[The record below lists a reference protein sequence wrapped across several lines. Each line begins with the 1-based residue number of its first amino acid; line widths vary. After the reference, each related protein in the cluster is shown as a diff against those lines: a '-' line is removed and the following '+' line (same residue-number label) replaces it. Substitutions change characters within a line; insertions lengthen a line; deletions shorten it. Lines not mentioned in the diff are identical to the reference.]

1 MASNISARQ
10 IQKSAATG
18 HAVLVPPAALG
29 PSNMQ
34 LLRTFPRTASM
45 VFKPYNLTAVLTSLP
60 CTPQVLERHCLR
72 RECGVAPMTPARRG
86 QPSMSQAAK
95 QRRIAVSMLRIA
107 WLTFSISVAYMI
119 LALGGPTSMSRA
131 GRTRRTV
138 VSMLQPVWWVS
149 VRSDAHIALALRDR
163 RGVS

>member
-95 QRRIAVSMLRIA
+95 QRCIAVSMPRMA
-107 WLTFSISVAYMI
+107 WCTSVASVAYMTP
-119 LALGGPTSMSRA
+119 ALGGRASISRA
-131 GRTRRTV
+131 ARQRCIAA
-138 VSMLQPVWWVS
+138 SML
-149 VRSDAHIALALRDR
+149 RTA
-163 RGVS
+163 

>member
-18 HAVLVPPAALG
+18 HTVLVPPAALG

-95 QRRIAVSMLRIA
+95 QRRIAVSMPRMA
-107 WLTFSISVAYMI
+107 WCTSVASAAYMTPALGVRASIS
-119 LALGGPTSMSRA
+119 RA
-131 GRTRRTV
+131 ARQRCIAA
-138 VSMLQPVWWVS
+138 SML
-149 VRSDAHIALALRDR
+149 RTA
-163 RGVS
+163 

>member
-72 RECGVAPMTPARRG
+72 RECGVAPMTPARRD

-95 QRRIAVSMLRIA
+95 QRRIAVSMPRMA
-107 WLTFSISVAYMI
+107 WCTSVASAAYMTPALGVRASIS
-119 LALGGPTSMSRA
+119 RA
-131 GRTRRTV
+131 RQRCIAA
-138 VSMLQPVWWVS
+138 SML
-149 VRSDAHIALALRDR
+149 RTA
-163 RGVS
+163 